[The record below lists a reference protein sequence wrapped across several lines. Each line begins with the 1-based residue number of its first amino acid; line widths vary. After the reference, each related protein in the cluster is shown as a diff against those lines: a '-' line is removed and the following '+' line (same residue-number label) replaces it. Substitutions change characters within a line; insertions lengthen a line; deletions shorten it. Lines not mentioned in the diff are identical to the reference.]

1 MFKAPQVL
9 PDSTTGLA
17 GALVEELAVAEI
29 PSAWVSTFPPS
40 LPRLP
45 PVLMFLLPLPCF
57 PSRERND

>member
-29 PSAWVSTFPPS
+29 PSAWMSTFPPS

-45 PVLMFLLPLPCF
+45 PVLMFLPPLPCF